1 MGYVYKERDTRAMKY
16 LVLAM
21 LVSLTGCGITASRE
35 NPEKTG
41 YVMVSKGEAS
51 VIYRAFVGGVDYCK
65 ATQHNLS
72 GVAFVG
78 SITYEGDKCTV
89 QVEAEDSN
97 AVQ

>member
-1 MGYVYKERDTRAMKY
+1 MK
-16 LVLAM
+16 LLSVL
-21 LVSLTGCGITASRE
+21 LIVLLTGCGVTASRDF
-35 NPEKTG
+35 PERTG

-51 VIYRAFVGGVDYCK
+51 FIYRAFVGGVDYCK

-78 SITYEGDKCTV
+78 SITYEGDTCTV

-97 AVQ
+97 AIQ